1 MQEFIA
7 INEQRAEFYWW
18 MSSLFSKELTQED
31 LNIYFGDDMAQYLS
45 MLAMTPE
52 LKHAIA
58 TFQELLLKQKTRHDG
73 QLELAADF
81 CGLFLST
88 PKTGSLPYASIYIG
102 TTGLL
107 NDKPA
112 QEMGNW
118 LQRFEIAQRKDFNEP
133 LDHLSIQLDFMGN
146 LIVLANH
153 ENEEKQES
161 MMKEQETFLESMLMT
176 WLPAFQK
183 ELATFDQ
190 FGFYK
195 AAGALLLTFIELDRQ
210 FLQGN

>member
-7 INEQRAEFYWW
+7 FNEQRAEFYWW
-18 MSSLFSKELTQED
+18 MSSLFSKELIQDD

-45 MLAMTPE
+45 SLAMTPK
-52 LKHAIA
+52 LKPAVV
-58 TFQELLLKQKTRHDG
+58 TFQKHLLKQQERHDG

-88 PKTGSLPYASIYIG
+88 PKTGALPYASIYIG
-102 TTGLL
+102 ETGLL

-112 QEMGNW
+112 QEMGIW
-118 LQRFEIAQRKDFNEP
+118 LERFEIAQRKDFNEP

-146 LIVLANH
+146 LVVLANH

-161 MMKEQETFLESMLMT
+161 MMTEQETFLESMLLT
-176 WLPAFQK
+176 WLPAFQT
-183 ELATFDQ
+183 ELASFDQ

-195 AAGALLLTFIELDRQ
+195 TAGDLLLAFVNLDRQ
-210 FLQGN
+210 FLKGD